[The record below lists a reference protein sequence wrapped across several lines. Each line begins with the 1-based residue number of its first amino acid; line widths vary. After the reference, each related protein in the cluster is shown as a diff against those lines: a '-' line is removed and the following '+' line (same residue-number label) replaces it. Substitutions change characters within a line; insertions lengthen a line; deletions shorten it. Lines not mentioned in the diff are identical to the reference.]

1 MKKRKALFLLPVAAL
16 ILSGCTFQEG
26 WETVAGFFT
35 NSVYEPVKGWVENL
49 LGIKHEDKKEE
60 QQGGEQGGQ
69 QGGEQGGEEQKEV
82 SKYGDADH
90 PLSVSAA
97 NALIAEANPTEEE
110 VYVVGEVLTNE
121 VWNSEYGQT
130 TITLTDGEQNIK
142 VFRVA
147 EFPEGFDKEGIK
159 ANSMKGQTV
168 VAKGIGEIYN
178 NTYELTSP
186 AVLSVT
192 GEGPEHHDVDNYGT
206 EQNPLTVSQAIEV
219 IKLQDPTDENVYVTG
234 KVKSHGNWSSSYNNV
249 DLVITDGT
257 NDLTLFRCGTFPQGI
272 DPTSVKNNAYK
283 DYIVVAK
290 GQGMYYVDGQ
300 KYELAQGCQVLSME
314 EEVIPVTGVEIS
326 ALELALEVGD
336 QAALTASVKPDNA
349 NQELTWTVESDPATV
364 EVAKYENGK
373 VIALAPG
380 TALVTAKSVADP
392 LYGASC
398 TVTVTEAT
406 KTLLNIAF
414 SGEVEKT
421 AYNEEEAYSIAGLKV
436 MAHYDKGEDVDVTEN
451 ATISLDKEV
460 AAVGDTSFKVTA
472 SFGTAETIEKTVSVT
487 VAEINQIAEAYAA
500 AAALAN
506 KTESTEEYVV
516 RGVVTAKRGTEY
528 FIQSGD
534 YGFDIY
540 NPGNNDFAIGKM
552 VRVKSTVKNYNRT
565 YETGTISSA
574 TVTGDGTL
582 PTPLTI
588 TSAADEEA
596 ARLNLLAQV
605 EGVAKADVTVG
616 TSDLSVVL
624 KVGNDEITVYV
635 KKNQL
640 SAQGL
645 ANLGNIKADDT
656 VTFTNLIT
664 GAYNT
669 NLQLLACDNSALSIQ
684 AAPAKTIASI
694 TSVTGPA
701 TIAQNGTI
709 STSEVTVVVE
719 YTDGSSGN
727 ATVTA
732 VTCDTSTAGSATA
745 DVTIEGWNETLH
757 FTVTVQAPSG
767 TEVTK
772 TYTFGEHSDYA
783 NWSTSYEAH
792 TLSYD
797 ECDVVFEKANKQS
810 AGQTID
816 NMPVTKGFAVELKAK
831 NNKSIVSITF
841 VCKQW
846 GSKAQT
852 ITLHYSTNG
861 GTDYTSTG
869 ITSTNFTISSSSL
882 AAGTNA
888 VKITFSSTS
897 NQVGIESAT
906 ATFK

>member
-1 MKKRKALFLLPVAAL
+1 MKKRKALYLIPVAAL
-16 ILSGCTFQEG
+16 ILSGCTLQEG
-26 WETVAGFFT
+26 WDTVSGFFV
-35 NSVYEPVKGWVENL
+35 NDVYNPVKDWVENL

-60 QQGGEQGGQ
+60 QQGGGQ
-69 QGGEQGGEEQKEV
+69 QGGGEQQGEGEQKEV
-82 SKYGDADH
+82 SKYGDAEH

-130 TITLTDGEQNIK
+130 TITLTDGEQTIK

-192 GEGPEHHDVDNYGT
+192 GEGPVHHDVDNYGT
-206 EQNPLTVSQAIEV
+206 AQEPLTVSQAIEV
-219 IKLQDPTDENVYVTG
+219 IKLQDPTEQPIFVTG
-234 KVKSHGNWSSSYNNV
+234 KVKSHGAWSTKYNNV
-249 DLVITDGT
+249 DIVLTDGT
-257 NDLTLFRCGTFPQGI
+257 NDLTMFRAEKFFEGF
-272 DPTSVKNNAYK
+272 DPTTIKDNAYVGQ
-283 DYIVVAK
+283 IAVAK
-290 GQGMYYVDGQ
+290 GTGMYYVDGQ
-300 KYELAQGCQVLSME
+300 KYELAQGCELLSME
-314 EEVIPVTGVEIS
+314 EEVIPVTGVELS
-326 ALELALEVGD
+326 QQALALEVGD
-336 QAALTASVKPDNA
+336 QAALTASVLPDNA
-349 NQELTWTVESDPATV
+349 KQEVTWTVESDPATV
-364 EVAKYENGK
+364 EVAKYEDGK
-373 VIALAPG
+373 VVALAAG
-380 TALVTAKSVADP
+380 TAVVTATSVADQTKS
-392 LYGASC
+392 ASC

-406 KTLLNIAF
+406 KTLLSIAF
-414 SGEVEKT
+414 AGAAEKT
-421 AYNEEEAYSIAGLKV
+421 AYNEDEAYSAAGLKV

-460 AAVGDTSFKVTA
+460 AEEGDTKFTVTA
-472 SFGTAETIEKTVSVT
+472 KYGSVADATIDVAVT
-487 VAEINQIAEAYAA
+487 VTAVNQFVEAYN
-500 AAALAN
+500 AALALSSGA
-506 KTESTEEYVV
+506 TQEYIFK
-516 RGVVTAKRGTEY
+516 GVIAAKRQDNEW
-528 FIQSGD
+528 FIQHEG
-534 YGFDIY
+534 YGIEY
-540 NPGNNDFAIGKM
+540 YGTNENFAVGKQ
-552 VRVKSTVKNYNRT
+552 VKVKATLQNYKGLP
-565 YETGTISSA
+565 ETKTIA
-574 TVTGDGTL
+574 YGKVIGDGTM
-582 PTPLTI
+582 PTPIELAS
-588 TSAADEEA
+588 SADVEA
-596 ARLNLLAQV
+596 AKLNV
-605 EGVAKADVTVG
+605 
-616 TSDLSVVL
+616 
-624 KVGNDEITVYV
+624 
-635 KKNQL
+635 
-640 SAQGL
+640 L
-645 ANLGNIKADDT
+645 ANITGTAKEDWSSYSASANTTLKLVGSDNKDMDVYFKKDLFSAKENTLKAVKAGDT
-656 VTFTNLIT
+656 VTFTNVET
-664 GAYNT
+664 
-669 NLQLLACDNSALSIQ
+669 SIYTTRQ
-684 AAPAKTIASI
+684 ILFVAGSDVQVTAAPVKTIASV